1 MFLYN
6 SRFQIRNS
14 ATGVLGSQLT
24 LAQGRRHGSGPQAG
38 SNNGRRGVSEELFD
52 SAYVQGMQDLVDED
66 LVTVDEVRSAFSLTT
81 YKGPRTSG
89 KVWEKLMKER
99 NLKGREGTQ
108 QLRSG
113 GDRFYRV
120 QALVL
125 EHFR

>member
-1 MFLYN
+1 M
-6 SRFQIRNS
+6 
-14 ATGVLGSQLT
+14 GVPEQM
-24 LAQGRRHGSGPQAG
+24 
-38 SNNGRRGVSEELFD
+38 FD

-89 KVWEKLMKER
+89 KVWEKLMQER

-108 QLRSG
+108 ALRNRSG
-113 GDRFYRV
+113 RFYRV

-125 EHFR
+125 ERFR

>member
-1 MFLYN
+1 M
-6 SRFQIRNS
+6 
-14 ATGVLGSQLT
+14 
-24 LAQGRRHGSGPQAG
+24 QAG
-38 SNNGRRGVSEELFD
+38 SNNGRMGVPEQMFD
-52 SAYVQGMQDLVDED
+52 SGYVQGIQDLVDED

-81 YKGPRTSG
+81 YKGRRKSG
-89 KVWEKLMKER
+89 KTWENLMQER

-108 QLRSG
+108 ALRSG